1 MKKLFII
8 LFFASINSFA
18 QSYQKCIR
26 KAEKATGRVDYT
38 EAIKYYDKALEQ
50 QSDGYEANAGKGIV
64 LGEFMERYE
73 QAIPYLEKA
82 IGKSSKDT
90 LLTIYY
96 TLGKCYH
103 YLGDYNKALYCY
115 NKLVNY
121 EEIGNTMFPYYLRK
135 HIADCHYGL
144 EHSTPSAGY
153 KQSVKN
159 AGPEINS
166 ADPDYAPVFAKG
178 ELIFTS
184 KRKDDDKE
192 KINTWDG
199 KYFESMYVSK
209 LENGKFSTPRRF
221 TIPDLDGHS
230 KFSKYNESSVS
241 ISLDGSSLF
250 IYKEGDIFIVPTNDR
265 TKKPEKLSKAI
276 NMARY
281 QNHATI
287 SKDNST
293 IYFSSESKEGIGGT
307 DIYKSVKNA
316 QGEWS
321 EAELLDTTIN
331 TIFNEDAPFL
341 SEDGTL
347 YFSSNGHPG
356 YGGYDIYKTR
366 YENGHWTKPE
376 NLGQPVNSPG
386 QDIFLSLVNGTEGYY
401 SSARTGGYGDLDI
414 YAVNLN
420 VQLKPDTAADPL
432 LALKHIEQHNEKVN
446 APAVDSTSE
455 YMANSE
461 LEKIGWNY
469 APLYFNYNESTLRK
483 DALAALD
490 HNIDL
495 MKKNKKLT
503 IGIAGYSDARGPEKY
518 NIHLSANRAQTVKQ
532 YIVSKG
538 IDRSRIKST
547 EGLGESSLLNNCGD
561 GVECDEAQHHLNRR
575 VEVKVYNENYRSKS
589 AVIGQK

>member
-1 MKKLFII
+1 MKKLMII
-8 LFFASINSFA
+8 LFFAAFNHSYA
-18 QSYQKCIR
+18 QSYQRYIR

-38 EAIKYYDKALEQ
+38 EAIKYYDKALAI
-50 QSDGYEANAGKGIV
+50 DNDAYEANAGKGIV

-73 QAIPYLEKA
+73 QAVPYLEKA
-82 IGKSSKDT
+82 VSKGTKDT

-115 NKLVNY
+115 NKLLNY
-121 EEIGNTMFPYYLRK
+121 EEVGNDMFPYYLRK
-135 HIADCHYGL
+135 HIADCQYGL
-144 EHSTPSAGY
+144 QHTARND
-153 KQSVKN
+153 KQVVKN
-159 AGPEINS
+159 VGPDINS
-166 ADPDYAPVFAKG
+166 ADPEYAPVFAKN

-184 KRKDDDKE
+184 KRKDDKKE

-209 LENGKFSTPRRF
+209 MENGKFSAPRRF
-221 TIPDLDGHS
+221 TFPDLDGHS

-250 IYKEGDIFIVPTNDR
+250 IYRAGDIFIVPANDR

-287 SKDNST
+287 TKDNST
-293 IYFSSESKEGIGGT
+293 IYFSSESKEGFGGT
-307 DIYKSVKNA
+307 DIFKSVKNA

-321 EAELLDTTIN
+321 EAELLDSTIN
-331 TIFNEDAPFL
+331 TMFNEDAPFI

-366 YENGHWTKPE
+366 FENGHWSKPE

-386 QDIFLSLVNGTEGYY
+386 QDIFLSLVNNTEGYY

-414 YAVNLN
+414 YTVDLN
-420 VQLKPDTAADPL
+420 PQIKNDTVSDPL
-432 LALKHIEQHNEKVN
+432 LALKHPEQKKENVKS
-446 APAVDSTSE
+446 PLPDSTNQYLTNE
-455 YMANSE
+455 A

-469 APLYFNYNESTLRK
+469 TALYFNYNEFTLRK
-483 DALAALD
+483 DAFAALD
-490 HNIDL
+490 HNIEI
-495 MKKNKKLT
+495 MKKNKKIM

-518 NIHLSANRAQTVKQ
+518 NAHLSANRAQTVKQ
-532 YIVSKG
+532 YILSKG
-538 IDRSRIKST
+538 IERNRIKST
-547 EGLGESSLLNNCGD
+547 EGLGESNLLNNCGD
-561 GVECDEAQHHLNRR
+561 NAECDEAQHQLNRR
-575 VEVKVYNENYRSKS
+575 VELRVFNENYRPKNE
-589 AVIGQK
+589 VVGQK